1 MAQEDKKWGFNL
13 FRTFLSSS
21 ALCTT
26 TYACTAQ
33 DYMKCIVLVAYQ
45 TRKDI
50 QKPLTLIIIKCQN
63 NKIPFSTL
71 PIHAL
76 HVQTVI
82 VIYYRQ
88 ACSSFICTCYCIH
101 PVV

>member
-1 MAQEDKKWGFNL
+1 
-13 FRTFLSSS
+13 
-21 ALCTT
+21 
-26 TYACTAQ
+26 
-33 DYMKCIVLVAYQ
+33 MKCIVLVAYQ

-88 ACSSFICTCYCIH
+88 ACSSDQSHENYLYAHVTADIQWYNPAIQFIN
-101 PVV
+101 